1 MDVVV
6 IIKFYVVGEA
16 HASYERGTIQNDW
29 SMSDIYTLLKRK
41 GHKANRVASVQ
52 SFRLDQVSY

>member
-29 SMSDIYTLLKRK
+29 NMSDIYTLLKRK
-41 GHKANRVASVQ
+41 GHKGSRVVSVQ
-52 SFRLDQVSY
+52 SFRLYQVS